1 MINFNLY
8 AVANKRSAIITAS
21 ALALLTVSIS
31 IYKYTKKYCPF
42 FNSKSLQS
50 VEVNDTSSLLANSN
64 NIELLESEKQPQL
77 LSPNQEQTNEK
88 ENDVQN

>member
-50 VEVNDTSSLLANSN
+50 VELNDIS
-64 NIELLESEKQPQL
+64 NIELLESETQPQL
-77 LSPNQEQTNEK
+77 LSRNQEQMNEK
-88 ENDVQN
+88 ENENEEQN